1 MTAACD
7 LCKKYICASYACLV
21 LEKLHVAVYFLV
33 SKLPA
38 TIMKN
43 PSVDRLWNG
52 HCPIRSAVAIE
63 GVDPVFRTVEG
74 YDRYWPRRVVRRREA
89 QAADRRN

>member
-21 LEKLHVAVYFLV
+21 LEKLHVAVDFLV
-33 SKLPA
+33 CKVPA

-43 PSVDRLWNG
+43 PMVDRLWNG

-63 GVDPVFRTVEG
+63 GVDPIFRTVEG
-74 YDRYWPRRVVRRREA
+74 YDRYWPRGIVRCWEA
-89 QAADRRN
+89 QATDRCN